1 MAVYK
6 ANITKF
12 EKVAGWT
19 GGPLKPTTTGAESST
34 ASTVISAINTAVSGM
49 TSMEEGEAIHV
60 IVTIGPDAD

>member
-49 TSMEEGEAIHV
+49 TSMEEGETIHV
-60 IVTIGPDAD
+60 IVTIGPDAE

>member
-12 EKVAGWT
+12 EKVSGWT

-49 TSMEEGEAIHV
+49 TSMEEGETIHV
-60 IVTIGPDAD
+60 IVTIGPDAE